1 MHEYLFKKK
10 GELFG
15 PVEPDRVRE
24 LLYRGEI
31 DAHTPVAGP
40 DGAWRTLGAVP
51 EFLVD
56 VKKAEAQLRVEREVT
71 GARDL
76 ARRKAALRGGAA
88 VGGALAL
95 AVLVA
100 LGAVWLAR
108 AKPWRSRSAL
118 LEDFGGG
125 IAIVSPARIGG
136 TSRQRE
142 DEIDLGDLPPIPGA
156 PGGSRSAR
164 PSAPAGG
171 RGAAAGRGLSSASPS
186 GAPASG
192 SIGEGGDLVSAQYD
206 EAAIQEVVS
215 REQRTL
221 VPCLKEAS
229 RAEPGFAGD
238 IPVEFAIGN
247 DGRVA
252 RLWVDEPRF
261 RAGPLHA
268 CMLRVLQA
276 WKFRPFPGQR
286 PTVSLSFR
294 VSPE

>member
-15 PVEPDRVRE
+15 PVEPARVRE

-31 DAHTPVAGP
+31 DAQTPVAGP

-71 GARDL
+71 GAREL
-76 ARRKAALRGGAA
+76 ARRKARLRGGAA
-88 VGGALAL
+88 LAGALAV

-125 IAIVSPARIGG
+125 IAIASPARIGG
-136 TSRQRE
+136 TTRQRA
-142 DEIDLGDLPPIPGA
+142 DEIDLGDLPPIPDA
-156 PGGSRSAR
+156 PGAARAAR
-164 PSAPAGG
+164 PSPAPGAAGSPRG
-171 RGAAAGRGLSSASPS
+171 PSSAGAAAST
-186 GAPASG
+186 SG
-192 SIGEGGDLVSAQYD
+192 SVGEGGDLVSAQYD

-252 RLWVDEPRF
+252 RLWIDEPRF

-268 CMLRVLQA
+268 CMVRVLQA